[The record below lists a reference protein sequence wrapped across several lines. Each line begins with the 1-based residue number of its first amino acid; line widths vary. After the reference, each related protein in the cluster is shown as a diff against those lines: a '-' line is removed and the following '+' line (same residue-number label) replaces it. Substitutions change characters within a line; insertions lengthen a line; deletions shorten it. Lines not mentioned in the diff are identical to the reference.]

1 MASTNQKRKVPLAV
15 ALLHYPTIDRQG
27 DLVAT
32 NITHFDVH
40 DIARSCRVYGVE
52 KYFIVHPIVEQQ
64 MFVERM
70 LDHWRTGEGTKFN
83 PMRKTALSCVETAST
98 VAQALEK
105 WGHPH
110 ARIVSTH
117 ARTLPGQTPLKL
129 PEFREILMSPQEFK
143 PADEQTDAS
152 YLLVFGTGFGLTQ
165 DFMRSCWG
173 VLEPLKGDSPDDYRH
188 LSVRSAASICLDRL
202 LGAW

>member
-1 MASTNQKRKVPLAV
+1 MSPTETSNQKRKVPLAV

-52 KYFIVHPIVEQQ
+52 KYFIVHPIPEQQ

-83 PMRKTALSCVETAST
+83 PF
-98 VAQALEK
+98 Q
-105 WGHPH
+105 
-110 ARIVSTH
+110 
-117 ARTLPGQTPLKL
+117 
-129 PEFREILMSPQEFK
+129 
-143 PADEQTDAS
+143 
-152 YLLVFGTGFGLTQ
+152 
-165 DFMRSCWG
+165 
-173 VLEPLKGDSPDDYRH
+173 
-188 LSVRSAASICLDRL
+188 
-202 LGAW
+202 